1 MGASLR
7 LGRILGIPVEI
18 NASWLV
24 VFLLLT
30 FVLAQEFGDANLNWP
45 VAQRWLVAILMVVL
59 FFTSVLIHEL
69 SHSVLARRKGI
80 PVHGITLFIFGG
92 VSRLSREPNRPLTE
106 FSIAVVGPLTSLL
119 LAGVFGGVWYLL
131 GASDSTLGVVLFLLA
146 WANFTLGAFN
156 LLPGYPLDGGRVL
169 RAAVWGLT
177 GNRRR
182 GTHVATRAGQAIGGL
197 TVAMGIAMGV
207 FGSPLDGV
215 WIVLVGGFLFSV
227 ATASYRQ
234 EISNLANTSGSQLPS
249 GHDA

>member
-30 FVLAQEFGDANLNWP
+30 FVLAQEFGEANLDWP
-45 VAQRWLVAILMVVL
+45 VAQRWLVAIAMVVL
-59 FFTSVLIHEL
+59 FFISVLAHEL
-69 SHSVLARRKGI
+69 SHSVLARHKGI
-80 PVHGITLFIFGG
+80 PVQGITLFIFGG

-106 FSIAVVGPLTSLL
+106 FSIAVVGPMTSLL
-119 LAGVFGGVWYLL
+119 LAGLFGGIWYLL

-146 WANFTLGAFN
+146 WANLTLGAFN
-156 LLPGYPLDGGRVL
+156 ILPGYPLDGGRVL

-182 GTHVATRAGQAIGGL
+182 GHLCGYSGRAGYWWADSDL
-197 TVAMGIAMGV
+197 
-207 FGSPLDGV
+207 GSRH
-215 WIVLVGGFLFSV
+215 GGFW
-227 ATASYRQ
+227 
-234 EISNLANTSGSQLPS
+234 
-249 GHDA
+249 